1 MWPGY
6 LGPFIRRHEF
16 ADVGDEAVPER
27 EVLQGSFGLIPH
39 WATDTKIARQ
49 TYNARS
55 ETVAVKPSY
64 RDAWKKGHHCIIPA
78 DAFYEP
84 DWRSGKAISTR
95 ISRADGEPM
104 GIAGLWSWWK
114 SPKGDVL
121 HSYTTNTAD
130 VVAASLPRLLTE
142 QEIGVIRIPDLIAHL
157 RYEPGHGDWNEDEEE
172 DDWELVEDERL
183 AVTEALISPL
193 LIDGLT
199 NAAAKGNATAHFALA
214 LIHADDDIDDVETG
228 SDYWY
233 QQAQSGRVL
242 AGVEKEWADSH
253 EARLNREQLF
263 ARHLKEAAR
272 LGCPEALLELA
283 DRFDDPAFF
292 EQATSDVN
300 ADPAWVAEIAE
311 RLGRREDSKKWLTEA
326 AKCGDTEAMRQLI
339 EEFDHGDLVR
349 CWTWLYL
356 AEMLGSDLT
365 KDDYHAIHEDGSPY
379 DDDVGGPIFA
389 DGRDG
394 VRLEPISADQQAT
407 ARQNAAEMFRVI
419 RDDE

>member
-1 MWPGY
+1 MTIKELAY
-6 LGPFIRRHEF
+6 STQQH
-16 ADVGDEAVPER
+16 
-27 EVLQGSFGLIPH
+27 LQTATGAQFKRAHIYELLAASFGFNSYAALSSD
-39 WATDTKIARQ
+39 AVFTKDSLTNRR
-49 TYNARS
+49 TSKY
-55 ETVAVKPSY
+55 VDHVKDRCLEIGY
-64 RDAWKKGHHCIIPA
+64 D
-78 DAFYEP
+78 
-84 DWRSGKAISTR
+84 
-95 ISRADGEPM
+95 
-104 GIAGLWSWWK
+104 
-114 SPKGDVL
+114 
-121 HSYTTNTAD
+121 TNTAD